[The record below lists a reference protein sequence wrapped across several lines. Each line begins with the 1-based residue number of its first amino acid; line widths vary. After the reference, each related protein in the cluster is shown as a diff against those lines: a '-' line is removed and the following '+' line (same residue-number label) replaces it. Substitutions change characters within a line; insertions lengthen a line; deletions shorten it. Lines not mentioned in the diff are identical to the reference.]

1 MSSTISQPAAKAVE
15 KAHPGNRRR
24 NGYELT
30 RQRDM
35 LPIALGAGVATL
47 VLHALAW
54 VYFPSLMMWNI
65 VPSIDQA
72 EVEVEEVVRVVV
84 REKPEE
90 EIPESDPVET
100 PPDTE
105 PEEILTQEPT
115 EIDILDI
122 ESIDALSIM
131 PGETEIALPRPVLQD
146 ENPNM
151 GMELAP
157 EALDLDSLPREAVPH
172 VVMEV
177 PEPVP
182 VNSNIVV
189 ANVIAQPDTA
199 DEASALMEKALRDDA
214 SIDGAALPGDTRSLA
229 ELMGVDNPGAASG
242 VARLGADLLFSFD
255 KSELKNSARITM
267 LQLAAL
273 ILKNLD
279 TNFIIEGHT
288 DSFGSRDYNALLA
301 LQRAAAVREWLV
313 GNAVPVDNVYI
324 RPCGN
329 NNPLV
334 DVQGS
339 KDDQSLNRRVEIHM
353 RRKDEALPPGCVP
366 PSVKVD
372 TKTPVRTQIARGE
385 RVPEAYASAY
395 GKEPAA
401 KAGTEAEPQPK
412 ATGKADTKSK
422 DKARPKAKDGRKG

>member
-1 MSSTISQPAAKAVE
+1 MTSPTPQAAARTAE

-35 LPIALGAGVATL
+35 LPIALGAGAAAV
-47 VLHALAW
+47 VLHALVW
-54 VYFPSLMMWNI
+54 VYFPSLMMWEF
-65 VPSIDQA
+65 VPA
-72 EVEVEEVVRVVV
+72 VVPPEVDAEEVVRVVV

-90 EIPESDPVET
+90 EIAESDPVET
-100 PPDTE
+100 PPDSL

-122 ESIDALSIM
+122 EHIDELAIM
-131 PGETEIALPRPVLQD
+131 PGETEIALPRPAMQD
-146 ENPNM
+146 EDA
-151 GMELAP
+151 GMELKP
-157 EALDLDSLPREAVPH
+157 EALDLDSLPREAVPP
-172 VVMEV
+172 VVLDV

-182 VNSNIVV
+182 VNSNVVV
-189 ANVIAQPDTA
+189 ANVTAQPDTA
-199 DEASALMEKALRDDA
+199 DEASALMEKALREDA
-214 SIDGAALPGDTRSLA
+214 GKEGSSLPGDTRSLA
-229 ELMGVDNPGAASG
+229 ELMGVDNPGARSG

-255 KSELKNSARITM
+255 KSQLKNSARITM

-273 ILKNLD
+273 ILKNPG

-288 DSFGSRDYNALLA
+288 DSFGGRDYNALLA

-334 DVQGS
+334 DIAGS
-339 KDDQSLNRRVEIHM
+339 KDEQSLNRRVEIHM
-353 RRKDEALPPGCVP
+353 RRKGEKLPPGCVP
-366 PSVKVD
+366 HSVKVD
-372 TKTPVRTQIARGE
+372 TKTPVKTQIARGV

-395 GKEPAA
+395 GKEPGA
-401 KAGTEAEPQPK
+401 P
-412 ATGKADTKSK
+412 DT
-422 DKARPKAKDGRKG
+422 AKDGAATTDNAAQDKEARNN